1 MRVKTFIM
9 LQISIANKLFDE
21 LSVRVS
27 IPYIMVSVEKLFL
40 TLIII
45 RISILQ
51 FLKDRVTIM
60 MLNIQL

>member
-9 LQISIANKLFDE
+9 LQISIANTLFDE
-21 LSVRVS
+21 LSVRAS